1 MKRCFAGVLLAVALC
16 GLAGEA
22 PAQASLTRIIVP
34 AAAGGAPDVVAR
46 IIAGPLSAKLGQTVV
61 VENRA
66 GAGERLGAELVA
78 RAAPRRAR
86 W

>member
-22 PAQASLTRIIVP
+22 RAQASLTRIIVP
-34 AAAGGAPDVVAR
+34 VATGGAPDVVAR
-46 IIAGPLSAKLGQTVV
+46 IIAGPLSELGQTVV